1 MSLSEQQERFC
12 QLIVQGKNASDA
24 YREAGYS
31 CTTDEAVWSASSRLL
46 GNVKVALRIKALQE
60 NAAKRAELTA
70 AGFAKRLNRLAEA
83 AERTALK
90 AIQNEAGEDVE
101 LLAAK
106 DAADVARQ
114 SIMDAAKLLGL
125 IVDQS
130 KVQSENVN
138 YTISDAPMTE
148 AEWESEY
155 AEESSVEPAT
165 RPASRSN

>member
-12 QLIVQGKNASDA
+12 RAIAQGSNASDA
-24 YREAGYS
+24 YREAGYK
-31 CTTDEAVWSASSRLL
+31 CATDEAVWAAASRLL

-60 NAAKRAELTA
+60 EAAKHAALTA
-70 AGFAKRLNRLAEA
+70 AGFAKRLNRLAIA
-83 AERTALK
+83 AEKK
-90 AIQNEAGEDVE
+90 AIVE
-101 LLAAK
+101 GANGDEFASK
-106 DAADVARQ
+106 EAADVARQ

-148 AEWESEY
+148 DEWEAEY
-155 AEESSVEPAT
+155 AAEDVMEPPAGS
-165 RPASRSN
+165 ASRAN

>member
-60 NAAKRAELTA
+60 NAAKKAELTA
-70 AGFAKRLNRLAEA
+70 ASFAKRLDRLAQA
-83 AERTALK
+83 AEKKALMETATGDEFASK
-90 AIQNEAGEDVE
+90 E
-101 LLAAK
+101 
-106 DAADVARQ
+106 AADVMRQ

-165 RPASRSN
+165 RPASRAN

>member
-1 MSLSEQQERFC
+1 MSLTEQQERFC
-12 QLIVQGKNASDA
+12 QAIAQGKNASDA
-24 YREAGYS
+24 YRSAGYK
-31 CTTDEAVWSASSRLL
+31 CATDEAVWAAASRLL
-46 GNVKVALRIKALQE
+46 GNVKVALRVKALQE
-60 NAAKRAELTA
+60 AAAKEAALTA
-70 AGFAKRLNRLAEA
+70 AGFAKRLNRIALA

-90 AIQNEAGEDVE
+90 AEATEAGEIE

-138 YTISDAPMTE
+138 YNISDTPMSE
-148 AEWESEY
+148 DEWEREY
-155 AEESSVEPAT
+155 AAEDAMEPA
-165 RPASRSN
+165 AGSAGRSH